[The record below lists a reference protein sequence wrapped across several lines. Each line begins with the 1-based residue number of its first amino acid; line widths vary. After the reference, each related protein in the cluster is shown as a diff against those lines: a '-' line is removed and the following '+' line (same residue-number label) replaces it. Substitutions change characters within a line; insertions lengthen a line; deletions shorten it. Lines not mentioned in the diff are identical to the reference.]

1 MESLKDRFKQ
11 FIKDRNISI
20 DEKSIDKMFNNY
32 DRENIKMVH

>member
-20 DEKSIDKMFNNY
+20 NEKSIDKMFNNY
-32 DRENIKMVH
+32 DRENSKMVR

>member
-1 MESLKDRFKQ
+1 MESLKNRFKQ

-32 DRENIKMVH
+32 DRENIKMVR

>member
-20 DEKSIDKMFNNY
+20 DEKSIDKVFNNY
-32 DRENIKMVH
+32 DRENIKMVR

>member
-32 DRENIKMVH
+32 DRENIKMVR